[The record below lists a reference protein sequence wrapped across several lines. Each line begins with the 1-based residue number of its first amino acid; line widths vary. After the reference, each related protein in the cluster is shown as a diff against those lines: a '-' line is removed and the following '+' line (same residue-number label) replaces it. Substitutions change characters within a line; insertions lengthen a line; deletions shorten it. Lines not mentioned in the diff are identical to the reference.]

1 MTKFMCKNCLCKH
14 HCGDIDDEVG
24 CTLNVVHITGA
35 AECKEFEKGF
45 NYYFYHYMQMRS
57 KIITYPELEMDPDMR
72 YSIYY
77 LMKCLPIVLGGSETR
92 GFITLNRKDG
102 DHEILSSDDISKMIK
117 DGLIDHKKLRECI
130 SDFVDNGLPKPKPKE
145 QPKKEYQEYGWLSPS
160 GDFYEGPFGAH
171 EEVALETCEELGLV
185 IPRGKTARDFLTNQG
200 WVLVHDPT
208 GMGEY
213 IVSYAPGVRLTKR
226 QKDFLYEYF
235 YDMGMKS
242 RAELYIKEEY

>member
-1 MTKFMCKNCLCKH
+1 MTKFMCNNCLCKH

-24 CTLNVVHITGA
+24 CTLDLVHISGA

-45 NYYFYHYMQMRS
+45 NYYFYHYMQIKS
-57 KIITYPELEMDPDMR
+57 NIITYPELDRDPDMR

-77 LMKCLPIVLGGSETR
+77 LMKCLPIMLGGSETR
-92 GFITLNRKDG
+92 GFITLNRADC
-102 DHEILSSDDISKMIK
+102 DHEILSADDISKMIR
-117 DGLIDHKKLRECI
+117 DGLIDHEKLRECI

-145 QPKKEYQEYGWLSPS
+145 QPKKEYQDYGQLSPS

-171 EEVALETCEELGLV
+171 EEVALETCEKLRLV
-185 IPRGKTARDFLTNQG
+185 IPRGMTARDFLAGRG
-200 WVLVHDPT
+200 WVLIHDPT
-208 GMGEY
+208 WMGDY
-213 IVSYAPGVRLTKR
+213 MVSYAPGVRLTNR

-242 RAELYIKEEY
+242 RAETYVKGDY